1 MQQVSGRNKLRGTV
15 TKVQVEGLMAQ
26 VELQVGDSHIVSVIT
41 RDAVEELGLRV
52 GDTATA
58 LIKATEVMIIKEG
71 PGTPAHG

>member
-1 MQQVSGRNKLRGTV
+1 MQQVSGRNKLQGTV

-26 VELQVGDSHIVSVIT
+26 VELQVGDNHIVSVIT
-41 RDAVEELGLRV
+41 RDAVEELGLRA